1 MIKNEKMFVSLET
14 DEKEI
19 KIGKPVV
26 LVLHGGVL
34 IKTSPVENW
43 FHNRAQHSIVIE
55 TRNTVY
61 RRYFD

>member
-1 MIKNEKMFVSLET
+1 MIKNETTFVSLET
-14 DEKEI
+14 KENEI
-19 KIGKPVV
+19 KIGEPVV
-26 LVLHGGVL
+26 LVLRGGVL
-34 IKTSPVENW
+34 IKTSPVESW